1 MLIPTDSH
9 RQQNSPF
16 EDWLRQH
23 HTAALL
29 ALGTLAAG
37 VLGLIAARS
46 PQPFGYVYDF
56 YHEGIQKLYANGRLP
71 IASDCWQCYQ
81 PPLFAVVALPF
92 YAAGKW
98 LFGGPGGLTDPA
110 LRVAMALP
118 LICGVII
125 AGYSYRILRLFRLRG
140 IELVVAMALL
150 LAFPCLV
157 ISANGL
163 EADVVLAALMTAF
176 IYYTLQFMQN
186 VRHAHL
192 LGAVR
197 LGLLAGLACE
207 TKYSGL
213 VAPVVI
219 VLAAA
224 ARLRSTTSR
233 RVHVRRTAIALAVC
247 MAVGP
252 WPYIDNL
259 RRHGVVFFANG
270 SAQQGFSLGDRTSSW
285 TRYDFRSIRIDRLI
299 ALNRGAVRPGPLTDV
314 PFYRSVWTTM
324 HAMAW
329 GDMTMFSDPSRHG
342 FSRQPYPRKDI
353 PPWLASIVLLLGL
366 IPDALAVLGVIASLR
381 HRSLWPLTICCL
393 VTWLVY
399 VGWFVAQE
407 SWALKTKYLLFLLPA
422 YVLYAV
428 MGWRWVGRKS
438 PLAGL
443 VVAVLLVLLA
453 VSANLYLIAFALT

>member
-1 MLIPTDSH
+1 MSIPTDSH
-9 RQQNSPF
+9 RQQNWPF
-16 EDWLRQH
+16 EAWLQQH
-23 HTAALL
+23 QNALL
-29 ALGTLAAG
+29 LAVGALFAG

-46 PQPFGYVYDF
+46 PQPYGYVYDF
-56 YHEGIQKLYANGRLP
+56 YHEAIQKLYANGRLP
-71 IASDCWQCYQ
+71 TASDCWQCYQ
-81 PPLFAVVALPF
+81 PPLFALAGLPF

-98 LFGGPGGLTDPA
+98 WLGGPGGLADPA
-110 LRVAMALP
+110 LRAVIALP
-118 LICGVII
+118 LICGLVI
-125 AGYSYRILRLFRLRG
+125 AFYSYRILRLFRLRG
-140 IELVVAMALL
+140 LELIVAMAVL
-150 LAFPCLV
+150 LAFPCLL

-176 IYYTLQFMQN
+176 VYYALQFVQS
-186 VRHAHL
+186 VRHATAL
-192 LGAVR
+192 NAVR
-197 LGLLAGLACE
+197 LGILAGLACE

-219 VLAAA
+219 VMAAA
-224 ARLRSTTSR
+224 ARLPFTRSR
-233 RVHVRRTAIALAVC
+233 GVYARRTAVALAVC
-247 MAVGP
+247 VVVGS
-252 WPYIDNL
+252 WPYVDNL
-259 RRHGVVFFANG
+259 RRHGVLFFANG

-285 TRYDFRSIRIDRLI
+285 RRYDFRAIEISRLI
-299 ALNRGAVRPGPLTDV
+299 ALNRGEVRPGPLTDV

-366 IPDALAVLGVIASLR
+366 IPDALAVLGVVVSLR
-381 HRSLWPLTICCL
+381 HRSLWPLAICGV
-393 VTWLVY
+393 VTWTAY
-399 VGWFVAQE
+399 MSWFIAQE

-428 MGWRWVGRKS
+428 MGWRAIGRKS
-438 PLAGL
+438 ALAGS

-453 VSANLYLIAFALT
+453 IAANLYLIAFALA